1 LTLAQIGGSNTAD
14 KNTTLT
20 DERRAGI
27 IIGFNFDKEMNDD
40 YSVRLNYTLTS
51 YGDQEQVGANKT
63 TNYATASDYRLE
75 LLSIG
80 IKKKF

>member
-1 LTLAQIGGSNTAD
+1 
-14 KNTTLT
+14 
-20 DERRAGI
+20 
-27 IIGFNFDKEMNDD
+27 MYDD
-40 YSVRLNYTLTS
+40 YSVRLNYTLTF
-51 YGDQEQVGANKT
+51 YGDQEQVGTDKT